1 MPSARSV
8 SFAASQPGAQS
19 PAQPISELW
28 LPGTVTRSIGCSG
41 SSSSTRFTALP
52 TEA

>member
-19 PAQPISELW
+19 PAQPISELR
-28 LPGTVTRSIGCSG
+28 LPGTVTIEIGDSG
-41 SSSSTRFTALP
+41 SSGTSSVTALP
-52 TEA
+52 TDA